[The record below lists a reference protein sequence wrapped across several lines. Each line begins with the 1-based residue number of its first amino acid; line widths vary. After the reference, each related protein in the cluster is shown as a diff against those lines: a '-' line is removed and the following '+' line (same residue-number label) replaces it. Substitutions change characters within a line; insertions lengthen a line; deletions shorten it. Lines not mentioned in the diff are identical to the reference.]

1 MRRSNDGHWARRE
14 DGAVSLT
21 RYTLAPAPRREME
34 RLWIALDRGD
44 DDQDPHVKS
53 LITEKEALMN
63 LEENEYNI
71 WIYLEFKKAR
81 REGPAA

>member
-1 MRRSNDGHWARRE
+1 MVCGRE
-14 DGAVSLT
+14 GDGAVSLT
-21 RYTLAPAPRREME
+21 HYTLAPAPRREME

-63 LEENEYNI
+63 LEENEY
-71 WIYLEFKKAR
+71 LEFKKAR